1 MSAIGTLWRWRL
13 GRWPPRRDGNG
24 GVPRSP
30 SLTVPQDTASFS
42 AVKRTVTLDIAGARY
57 RLSTDA
63 DEGHLKGLASIVNER
78 IAQLGPKAQRSAA
91 PAQLLAVVALGLVE
105 DLQEAERRRSEV
117 EGVARA
123 TINRAIERIDLRL
136 SEDAE
141 LARRVTKTAEVRAMG
156 ATAHGDDRNDDTD
169 DL

>member
-1 MSAIGTLWRWRL
+1 M
-13 GRWPPRRDGNG
+13 
-24 GVPRSP
+24 
-30 SLTVPQDTASFS
+30 
-42 AVKRTVTLDIAGARY
+42 KRTVTLDIAGARY

-105 DLQEAERRRSEV
+105 DLQEAERRRNEV
-117 EGVARA
+117 ESVARE
-123 TINRAIERIDLRL
+123 TITRAIERIDLRL

-141 LARRVTKTAEVRAMG
+141 LARRATKAAEQRALE
-156 ATAHGDDRNDDTD
+156 ADDDDAGDAP
-169 DL
+169 

>member
-1 MSAIGTLWRWRL
+1 M
-13 GRWPPRRDGNG
+13 
-24 GVPRSP
+24 
-30 SLTVPQDTASFS
+30 
-42 AVKRTVTLDIAGARY
+42 KRTVTLDIAGARY

-105 DLQEAERRRSEV
+105 DLQEAERRRNEV
-117 EGVARA
+117 ESVARE
-123 TINRAIERIDLRL
+123 TITRAIERIDLRL

-141 LARRVTKTAEVRAMG
+141 LARRATKAGEQRALE
-156 ATAHGDDRNDDTD
+156 ADDDDAGDAP
-169 DL
+169 

>member
-1 MSAIGTLWRWRL
+1 
-13 GRWPPRRDGNG
+13 
-24 GVPRSP
+24 
-30 SLTVPQDTASFS
+30 
-42 AVKRTVTLDIAGARY
+42 VKRTVTLDIAGARY

-105 DLQEAERRRSEV
+105 DLQEAERRRGEV
-117 EGVARA
+117 ESVARA

-141 LARRVTKTAEVRAMG
+141 LARRVTKTADPRPTAPGARA
-156 ATAHGDDRNDDTD
+156 ARGDDSDDDAAD

>member
-1 MSAIGTLWRWRL
+1 M
-13 GRWPPRRDGNG
+13 
-24 GVPRSP
+24 
-30 SLTVPQDTASFS
+30 
-42 AVKRTVTLDIAGARY
+42 KRTVTLDIAGARY

-63 DEGHLKGLASIVNER
+63 DEGHHEGLASIVNDR

-105 DLQEAERRRSEV
+105 DLKEAERQRAEV
-117 EGVARA
+117 EGLARD
-123 TINRAIERIDLRL
+123 TISRAIERIDLRL

-141 LARRVTKTAEVRAMG
+141 LARRASKTAISAPSAAAPG
-156 ATAHGDDRNDDTD
+156 TGPGDDEPD

>member
-1 MSAIGTLWRWRL
+1 M
-13 GRWPPRRDGNG
+13 GRDAPPPRHLVARE
-24 GVPRSP
+24 PRRRSP
-30 SLTVPQDTASFS
+30 ALTELRETTSFCG
-42 AVKRTVTLDIAGARY
+42 VKRTVTLDIAGARY

-105 DLQEAERRRSEV
+105 ELQEAERRRAEI
-117 EGVARA
+117 EKVARS

-141 LARRVTKTAEVRAMG
+141 MARRVSKTAELRG
-156 ATAHGDDRNDDTD
+156 LHTPPDDDSDE
-169 DL
+169 L

>member
-1 MSAIGTLWRWRL
+1 LTL
-13 GRWPPRRDGNG
+13 
-24 GVPRSP
+24 
-30 SLTVPQDTASFS
+30 PQDTASFCG
-42 AVKRTVTLDIAGARY
+42 VKRTVTLDIAGARY

-63 DEGHLKGLASIVNER
+63 DEGHLKGLASIVNDR

-117 EGVARA
+117 ESVARA

-141 LARRVTKTAEVRAMG
+141 LARRVTKTADVRAVASAARNAG
-156 ATAHGDDRNDDTD
+156 ESHGDGGDGDDDDAD

>member
-1 MSAIGTLWRWRL
+1 MASARAYHVAPVRDILGTTRSSESLL
-13 GRWPPRRDGNG
+13 LTGSRDT
-24 GVPRSP
+24 S
-30 SLTVPQDTASFS
+30 SFCR
-42 AVKRTVTLDIAGARY
+42 VKRTVTLDIAGARY

-63 DEGHLKGLASIVNER
+63 DEGHLKGLASIVNDR

-105 DLQEAERRRSEV
+105 DLQEAQRQRAEL
-117 EGVARA
+117 EGLARD
-123 TINRAIERIDLRL
+123 TISRAIERIDLRL

-141 LARRVTKTAEVRAMG
+141 LARRATKVAEQRNPAPSTAPA
-156 ATAHGDDRNDDTD
+156 ADDEPD